1 MEGVI
6 DATSVPMVENRPVFG
21 PELPPSQKKDE
32 ATMETAQT
40 RMDNESEI
48 SIEGSTVKIGSSN
61 ATEASLT
68 LVATAS
74 NSGSTGDF
82 SCAFQGGNLRKK
94 NKYDIKNH
102 SKKDL
107 NICILYYTHIGRSL
121 KLWIVCGRYCD
132 SDN

>member
-1 MEGVI
+1 MEGVM
-6 DATSVPMVENRPVFG
+6 DGKSGPSVENRTVFG
-21 PELPPSQKKDE
+21 PELPPAEEKDE
-32 ATMETAQT
+32 ATIETSQT
-40 RMDNESEI
+40 RMDNDSEI
-48 SIEGSTVKIGSSN
+48 SIEGSTVGIGSST
-61 ATEASLT
+61 AAEASST

-107 NICILYYTHIGRSL
+107 NICILYYSHIWRSL
-121 KLWIVCGRYCD
+121 KQWIVY
-132 SDN
+132 